1 MNGGNERGR
10 DKDGGTSAAHVPIGW
25 QRAVEGGRVAY
36 ISPSGTVLS
45 TVEEV
50 RTYLLTDGT
59 CKCGLECPLVLP
71 KVFNFDPGAA
81 VKPHS
86 TEKVKA
92 EEDMTKLCNHRRKVV
107 AMAAL
112 CRSMEASPLALPGQ
126 TPGGA
131 LNCPENPPAAHSRSP
146 NTGLNKSPPDF
157 KNNLFPKYFV
167 DKAASGVGTPFPGP
181 KQDHCTYPRQ
191 RLLNPSGLIQYPR
204 HHPAIPATAG
214 LNPPSKNS
222 MYAGGH
228 PSNGSLDAITRAN
241 SRLSPELPHLGSPQ
255 PGRNLMPSPAQ
266 SPRAFGQAGNMPC
279 SSGSQKYTRFTSP
292 PNQTYDLSGCSDH
305 LKGSPYPNSLPP
317 SAQSHTHALD
327 IHVSSTLASLANS
340 LGGRSMHEV
349 QGNFTPSS
357 FSARSNTMGSPST
370 FSSSISSPAGSLE
383 ISPQRS
389 RHSSTSS
396 EHGFLGQQ
404 VTKSSHSPMPMSS
417 PKFFMPPSPK
427 SRLEGILQQYKD
439 TSNSGSNSL
448 GNHLHHPH
456 QSNNFQPP
464 HPPHSP
470 TLEKKIQA
478 AGAASAT
485 GFLGLPLGQ
494 ILNQHHPHSSSFPA
508 SSLLSAAAKAQLA
521 SQKNNGS
528 PGKEAHTKV
537 QSTLQNS
544 LPNKQTSPLLSN
556 SSTTPSSTAPQDK
569 PFKRKRQRRS
579 PTVLTMLKESQMNS
593 LRTGVDQMSMEKTF
607 SFPLGAPQQQTV
619 DFNPGL
625 NQSDSAQ
632 SAGFPR
638 QAEAQDPLRSKTPG
652 VGAAQPLSALLHLL
666 SMQNAQGGGG
676 SSGSSLGQPALQ
688 SQSPAAA
695 PSPVHLP
702 PFPQPNPGSDRAW
715 TPNLGGPSPSPSQQ
729 AFMNVNLNAALAS
742 VADPA
747 GTTADSSMFPSMQD
761 LNSQLL
767 GLLGQF
773 STQTPSSASSSS
785 SSSSPGAAQGSGS
798 SNLAAQ
804 LKAPAATS
812 EAMPGLPSNNGN
824 HQHNQ
829 QSNTVT
835 GPTNLPASPTSTNHK
850 LAPSPGPVALHTPCQ
865 QLPLAELFPFMNPDQ
880 LLQLLSANTGL
891 TPLLNPPFIGS
902 LPLGLLMG
910 QQQHQ
915 QQPQNIL
922 NHNPLNLLPSLL
934 GGQADLPVNL
944 LGLLNPPPNAVLPL
958 SDPADK
964 QALQALLTASLLL
977 GQQQQPAMLP
987 LGGLNLGSLNLDFLQ
1002 QQFPP
1007 PQDGEK
1013 PTDATL
1019 LPGNDGFHGL
1029 GDGALQALQ
1038 ALLFPALSTPAP
1050 PIPTTLLSLNPALLP
1065 AFLGS
1070 TDGGAS
1076 QTQVGISS
1084 SSMGP
1089 TSMTS
1094 TSTTTTPSSGA
1105 EAPPAMSMGDPLLSF
1120 SGAPGKLN
1128 PLGPQLLNP
1137 LLGASL
1143 LGDLAAF
1150 NTSSMQ
1156 LSSLHT
1162 LLASS
1167 PLLLP
1172 GQQQH
1177 HLLPA
1182 LQPPHLG
1189 MHLIQGQAA
1198 LPGQA
1203 GTMNP
1208 MAGLLN
1214 TLQLNIDPGLPMA
1227 DNKPINTTNQL
1238 EESISPAPAEDLPAN
1253 QLPPEHLQT
1262 SQPLPQRSS
1271 PLDPYGS
1278 FMDAI
1283 YNSFLQVTGKK
1294 AQEAA
1299 GPTGHSVG
1307 QSGASGPSLSAL
1319 SALAPTANLQASYP
1333 QFHGDA
1339 PALQAQNVP
1348 PSHSPRRAC
1357 SVRNQDLTR
1366 LGMEAAHSPARGTP
1380 KLTEESRTPPRF
1392 EGVPAG
1398 KANSSRSS
1406 AQLLSSTPA
1415 FPGSLDEAKTDSSC
1429 QYSNGGHPRTEPPCR
1444 QDEPPLFRGCKGESG
1459 PSEGGGQEDPALCV
1473 YPSSRADCLNG
1484 TVLCPI
1490 IDQEIH
1496 PALHETEEGKGDSVQ
1511 QETPKRGRK
1520 RRQTQQKLNSSSKEA
1535 FTEDLANLE
1544 PKAPAI
1550 QRPAKNKRRKIV
1562 R

>member
-10 DKDGGTSAAHVPIGW
+10 DKDGGTSTAHVPIGW
-25 QRAVEGGRVAY
+25 QRAVEGGGVAY

-50 RTYLLTDGT
+50 RAYLLTDGT
-59 CKCGLECPLVLP
+59 CKCGLECPLVIP

-86 TEKVKA
+86 TEEVKA

-126 TPGGA
+126 APGGA
-131 LNCPENPPAAHSRSP
+131 LNYLENPSAAHSRSP
-146 NTGLNKSPPDF
+146 NAGLNKSPPDF
-157 KNNLFPKYFV
+157 KNNLFPKYFM
-167 DKAASGVGTPFPGP
+167 DKTASGVGPPILGP

-191 RLLNPSGLIQYPR
+191 RLPNPGGLTQYPR
-204 HHPAIPATAG
+204 HHPPIPATAG
-214 LNPPSKNS
+214 LNPLSKNS
-222 MYAGGH
+222 MYAGGY

-266 SPRAFGQAGNMPC
+266 SPRAFGQTGNMPC
-279 SSGSQKYTRFTSP
+279 SSGSQKYPRFTNP

-305 LKGSPYPNSLPP
+305 LKGSPYLNSLPP

-349 QGNFTPSS
+349 QGNFPPSS

-383 ISPQRS
+383 MSPQRS

-448 GNHLHHPH
+448 GNHHHPH

-470 TLEKKIQA
+470 TLEKKVQA
-478 AGAASAT
+478 SGAASAS

-521 SQKNNGS
+521 SQKNS
-528 PGKEAHTKV
+528 SSAGKEAHTKV
-537 QSTLQNS
+537 LSTLQNS
-544 LPNKQTSPLLSN
+544 LPNRQTSPLLSN
-556 SSTTPSSTAPQDK
+556 SNTTPSSPAPQDK

-579 PTVLTMLKESQMNS
+579 PTVLSMLKESQMNS
-593 LRTGVDQMSMEKTF
+593 LRTGVDQLSMEKTSF
-607 SFPLGAPQQQTV
+607 SLPLGAPQQQPM
-619 DFNPGL
+619 DLNPGL
-625 NQSDSAQ
+625 NQSDSVQ
-632 SAGFPR
+632 STGFPR

-652 VGAAQPLSALLHLL
+652 VGTAQPLSALLHLL
-666 SMQNAQGGGG
+666 SMQNAQGGG
-676 SSGSSLGQPALQ
+676 SSGSSLGQPGLQ

-702 PFPQPNPGSDRAW
+702 PFPQPNPGSDRAL
-715 TPNLGGPSPSPSQQ
+715 TPNFGGPSPSPSQQ

-747 GTTADSSMFPSMQD
+747 GTTGDSSMFPGMQD

-773 STQTPSSASSSS
+773 STQTSSSVSSSSS
-785 SSSSPGAAQGSGS
+785 SSSSPSAAQGSGS

-812 EAMPGLPSNNGN
+812 EAVPGLPSSNSN
-824 HQHNQ
+824 HQHIQ

-850 LAPSPGPVALHTPCQ
+850 MASSPSPAALHTPSH

-880 LLQLLSANTGL
+880 LLQLLSTNTGL

-902 LPLGLLMG
+902 LPLGLQLMG

-934 GGQADLPVNL
+934 GGQGDLPVNL
-944 LGLLNPPPNAVLPL
+944 LGLLNPPPNAVLPP

-977 GQQQQPAMLP
+977 GQQQTAMLP

-1007 PQDGEK
+1007 PQDGDK
-1013 PTDATL
+1013 PTDAPL
-1019 LPGNDGFHGL
+1019 LPGNDGFQGL

-1050 PIPTTLLSLNPALLP
+1050 PIPAALLSLNPALLA

-1070 TDGGAS
+1070 TDGGAN
-1076 QTQVGISS
+1076 QTQV
-1084 SSMGP
+1084 
-1089 TSMTS
+1089 TW
-1094 TSTTTTPSSGA
+1094 
-1105 EAPPAMSMGDPLLSF
+1105 
-1120 SGAPGKLN
+1120 
-1128 PLGPQLLNP
+1128 
-1137 LLGASL
+1137 
-1143 LGDLAAF
+1143 
-1150 NTSSMQ
+1150 
-1156 LSSLHT
+1156 
-1162 LLASS
+1162 
-1167 PLLLP
+1167 
-1172 GQQQH
+1172 
-1177 HLLPA
+1177 
-1182 LQPPHLG
+1182 
-1189 MHLIQGQAA
+1189 
-1198 LPGQA
+1198 
-1203 GTMNP
+1203 
-1208 MAGLLN
+1208 
-1214 TLQLNIDPGLPMA
+1214 
-1227 DNKPINTTNQL
+1227 
-1238 EESISPAPAEDLPAN
+1238 
-1253 QLPPEHLQT
+1253 
-1262 SQPLPQRSS
+1262 

-1333 QFHGDA
+1333 QFHGEA
-1339 PALQAQNVP
+1339 TSLLAQNGL

-1392 EGVPAG
+1392 EGVPAD
-1398 KANSSRSS
+1398 KANSRSN

-1429 QYSNGGHPRTEPPCR
+1429 KYSNGGHPRTEPACR
-1444 QDEPPLFRGCKGESG
+1444 QDEPPLFRGCTGEGG
-1459 PSEGGGQEDPALCV
+1459 PSEGGGEEDPAQCL
-1473 YPSSRADCLNG
+1473 YPSSRVDCLNG

-1490 IDQEIH
+1490 IDQEVR
-1496 PALHETEEGKGDSVQ
+1496 PALHEPEEGKTTEAEQHFERGLHRRHGKSRPESTGNSETSEK
-1511 QETPKRGRK
+1511 QEKKDGQIVSSALE
-1520 RRQTQQKLNSSSKEA
+1520 RRSQ
-1535 FTEDLANLE
+1535 LAAN
-1544 PKAPAI
+1544 
-1550 QRPAKNKRRKIV
+1550 
-1562 R
+1562 